1 MPMAVYIPQMN
12 VQKREI
18 NIFNSYQW
26 EVVMQFACKYK
37 QYNVKVMNQGEI
49 RIFTLQLGC
58 LLEFDY
64 RKNGRY
70 PGQPTQTKVVKSK
83 STGNLHMGIKLKCST
98 GMI

>member
-1 MPMAVYIPQMN
+1 
-12 VQKREI
+12 
-18 NIFNSYQW
+18 
-26 EVVMQFACKYK
+26 MQFACKYK

-70 PGQPTQTKVVKSK
+70 PGQSTQTKVVKSK
-83 STGNLHMGIKLKCST
+83 STGNLHLGIKLKCST

>member
-1 MPMAVYIPQMN
+1 
-12 VQKREI
+12 
-18 NIFNSYQW
+18 
-26 EVVMQFACKYK
+26 MQFACKYK

-70 PGQPTQTKVVKSK
+70 PRQPTQTKVVKSK
-83 STGNLHMGIKLKCST
+83 STGNLHLGIKLKCST